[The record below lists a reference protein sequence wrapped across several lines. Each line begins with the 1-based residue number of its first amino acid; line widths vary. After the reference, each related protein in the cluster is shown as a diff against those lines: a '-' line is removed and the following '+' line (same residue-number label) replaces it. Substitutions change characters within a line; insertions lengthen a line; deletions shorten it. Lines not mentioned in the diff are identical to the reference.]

1 MRSTKP
7 ADRLERS
14 GNWWVLLWHPNN
26 LRVLI
31 MPQRGILPQ
40 PRANSPRLYITQS
53 PSSEGGL
60 QSHTYFLSS
69 SILST
74 RTSSSE
80 TVKFACMKITD
91 VLLSLFLRSSFR
103 GLLIFLLFLTREYR
117 IESSFAILAKKIFNS
132 GCIKVRHLL
141 LILLLLYFCNGW
153 INKILS

>member
-1 MRSTKP
+1 MQACPRRPRVGQGFCPLGVRKANFVLTPEHLFAPAMPPANYNLKP
-7 ADRLERS
+7 IYPP
-14 GNWWVLLWHPNN
+14 HPNN
-26 LRVLI
+26 LKASI

-40 PRANSPRLYITQS
+40 PRANSPGLYIIQS

-91 VLLSLFLRSSFR
+91 GLLSSFLRSSFR
-103 GLLIFLLFLTREYR
+103 GRLIFFLIPRAA
-117 IESSFAILAKKIFNS
+117 SPGL
-132 GCIKVRHLL
+132 G
-141 LILLLLYFCNGW
+141 
-153 INKILS
+153 